1 MAASRAVIVGAD
13 GLPARI
19 VRESGA
25 GYVARAEDPA
35 DLARAIDAC
44 RQDPSRVQRG
54 AAGRDYVAQH
64 YERGAILD
72 RLAEIIVGAAQRQ
85 R

>member
-1 MAASRAVIVGAD
+1 MAAAKPVIVGAD
-13 GLPARI
+13 GLTARI
-19 VRESGA
+19 VREAGA

-44 RQDPSRVQRG
+44 REDPDRQQRG
-54 AAGRDYVAQH
+54 AAGRAYVAEH

-72 RLAEIIVGAAQRQ
+72 RLAEIIARAAHAT
-85 R
+85 